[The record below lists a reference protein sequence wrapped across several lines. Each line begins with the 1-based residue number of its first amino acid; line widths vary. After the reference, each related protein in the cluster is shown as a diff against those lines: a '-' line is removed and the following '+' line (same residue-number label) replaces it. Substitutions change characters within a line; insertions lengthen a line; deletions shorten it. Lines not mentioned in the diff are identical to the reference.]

1 MNQGLKQAGHVA
13 AIRSWRA
20 DYLADVLNRVDELHH
35 LGSARPVTVALA
47 HFDECGQG
55 IRLIADVSPRE
66 AGQQSD
72 DAGQCLPSTMV
83 MRSGLCRCV
92 KWGAF
97 GGGFAQALAC
107 EGEAMGVVHEPV
119 EDGVGNGWIGDH
131 VVPMLHIDLAGDDG

>member
-1 MNQGLKQAGHVA
+1 MAVTLRLDGCRIVG
-13 AIRSWRA
+13 RA
-20 DYLADVLNRVDELHH
+20 SPPLPKHFHTAKTR
-35 LGSARPVTVALA
+35 TA

-55 IRLIADVSPRE
+55 IRLIADVSPKE

-83 MRSGLCRCV
+83 MRSGLCAGV

-97 GGGFAQALAC
+97 GGGFAQALAG
-107 EGEAMGVVHEPV
+107 EAEAMGVVYEPV

-131 VVPMLHIDLAGDDG
+131 IVPMLHIDLAGEDG

>member
-1 MNQGLKQAGHVA
+1 VA
-13 AIRSWRA
+13 AE
-20 DYLADVLNRVDELHH
+20 LAASLHVKTAQIATMA
-35 LGSARPVTVALA
+35 GGREIAVPNARNA

-55 IRLIADVSPRE
+55 IRLIADVSPKE

-83 MRSGLCRCV
+83 MRSGLCAGV

-97 GGGFAQALAC
+97 DGGFAQAAQALAG
-107 EGEAMGVVHEPV
+107 EAEAMGVVYEPV

-131 VVPMLHIDLAGDDG
+131 IVPMLHIDLAGEDG